1 MKKIILIFLSV
12 VLFNGKVLSIPLS
25 KALLQAYNENPVL
38 NAERENIQ
46 VSREDVKNIK
56 K

>member
-1 MKKIILIFLSV
+1 MNKIILILLAALF
-12 VLFNGKVLSIPLS
+12 FNGSAFSIPLS

-46 VSREDVKNIK
+46 ISKEDVKI
-56 K
+56 

>member
-1 MKKIILIFLSV
+1 MKKIILIFLAITV
-12 VLFNGKVLSIPLS
+12 YNGKASSVPLS

-46 VSREDVKNIK
+46 VSREDVKI
-56 K
+56 

>member
-1 MKKIILIFLSV
+1 MKKIILILLSV
-12 VLFNGKVLSIPLS
+12 FFFNGSAFPVPLS

-46 VSREDVKNIK
+46 VSIET
-56 K
+56 